1 MKDNWYDEP
10 FKFVYNILITDFDI
24 LMEIFPEVGNVENI
38 FKFYTYKEAKKR
50 FLEYLD
56 NK

>member
-1 MKDNWYDEP
+1 MSKDQYDEP
-10 FKFVYNILITDFDI
+10 FILVYDILTTDLNI